1 LEVSDLREVVIVS
14 AVRTACGKF
23 GGSLAKKTPVELGS
37 AVISE
42 AVKRAGI
49 GKDAVDEV
57 IWGNAWQAGV
67 GPNLARLVTVKSGLP
82 VSTSAFS
89 VNKRCGTGLKSIA
102 LAAQAIR
109 AGDAD
114 IMIAGGTEMAS
125 RAPYLLQEARWG
137 YRLGA
142 GELQDHLHVDGF
154 MCPLANMMMGATAE
168 VLVEEYGIT
177 RKEQD
182 EYSMISHKRAVAAM
196 DAGKFKDEIL
206 PINISDRKN
215 PNRIFDNEEIPR
227 REISMEALAKL
238 PPVFKK
244 DGTVTAGSSSALCDG
259 SAAVVL
265 MDNEKA
271 KALGIKPL
279 AKILAHGQ
287 RGVDPGR
294 MGIGPVEAVPV
305 ALEKAGMSLD
315 DMELI
320 ELNEAFAGQV
330 LAVTR
335 NLKLNLDR
343 TNIYGGAISLGHPI
357 GATGA
362 KLVVT
367 LVNALRQED
376 KQIGMVTLCIGGGQ
390 GEAMVIERM
399 S

>member
-1 LEVSDLREVVIVS
+1 MREVVIVS
-14 AVRTACGKF
+14 AVRTACGKY

-37 AVISE
+37 AVIAE

-49 GKDAVDEV
+49 EKDMVDEV

-67 GPNLARLVTVKSGLP
+67 GPNLGRLVTVKSGLP
-82 VSTSAFS
+82 VSTSAFT
-89 VNKRCGTGLKSIA
+89 VNKRCGTGLKCIA

-114 IMIAGGTEMAS
+114 VMIAGGTEMAS
-125 RAPYLLQEARWG
+125 RAPYLLSEARWG

-142 GELQDHLHVDGF
+142 GELQDHLHTDGF
-154 MCPLANMMMGATAE
+154 MCPLAGMMMGATAE

-177 RKEQD
+177 RDEQD
-182 EYSMISHKRAVAAM
+182 EYSMMSHKRAVAAM
-196 DAGKFKDEIL
+196 DAGKFKAEIL
-206 PINISDRKN
+206 PIDISDRKN
-215 PNRIFDNEEIPR
+215 PNAVFDTEEIPR
-227 REISMEALAKL
+227 RDISMEALSKL

-244 DGTVTAGSSSALCDG
+244 GGTVTAGSSSALCDG
-259 SAAVVL
+259 AAAVVL
-265 MDNEKA
+265 MEAEKA
-271 KALGIKPL
+271 KALGVKPL
-279 AKILAHGQ
+279 AKIIAHGQ
-287 RGVDPGR
+287 RGVDPSH
-294 MGIGPVEAVPV
+294 MGIGPVEAVPI
-305 ALEKAGMSLD
+305 ALKKAGMTLD
-315 DMELI
+315 DIELI

-330 LAVTR
+330 LAVVKE
-335 NLKLNLDR
+335 LKLDLDK

-367 LVNALRQED
+367 LVNALKQED

-390 GEAMVIERM
+390 GEAMIIERM